1 MRDCT
6 QKVISELRTL
16 QSPDIRETL
25 LESTL
30 LIEKYTGSG
39 DWRGI
44 SSNVDDAEISA
55 EAIAEL
61 RQALID
67 FTRKHPE
74 HPDVGTAIWALSKL
88 FDESLRDFFLT
99 EMRRHV
105 DAGRVHPVWQA
116 DCALGNLGEGVG
128 YDYSPGETSHDR
140 YIDAVRRHLH
150 KHSK

>member
-1 MRDCT
+1 MLDCVH
-6 QKVISELRTL
+6 KVISELRTL
-16 QSPDIRETL
+16 QSPNIQETL

-30 LIEKYTGSG
+30 LIEKYTKTG

-44 SSNVDDAEISA
+44 SSNVDDADVSSET
-55 EAIAEL
+55 IAEL
-61 RQALID
+61 RQELID

-74 HPDVGTAIWALSKL
+74 HPDVATAIWALSKL

-105 DAGRVHPVWQA
+105 DAGRVYPVWQA
-116 DCALGNLGEGVG
+116 DCALGNLGESVEF
-128 YDYSPGETSHDR
+128 DYSPGEIRHDR
-140 YIDAVRRHLH
+140 YFDAVRQYLH